1 MEQNNNQKLEQFGFV
16 YISKEEQD
24 VKLPQD
30 SKIIRIDTVNG
41 VPTIFYRAAADA
53 KKDAETI
60 HIKLVGPQDKY
71 DAEMYQYIGTIKV
84 ITQARIMMD
93 AKGPNLQETPL
104 HMLIYKS
111 ENVEE

>member
-1 MEQNNNQKLEQFGFV
+1 MEQNNNKKLEQFGFV

-41 VPTIFYRAAADA
+41 VPTIFYKAAADA

-84 ITQARIMMD
+84 ITQARIMME
-93 AKGPNLQETPL
+93 AKGPNLQESPL

>member
-1 MEQNNNQKLEQFGFV
+1 MGQNNQKLEKFGFV
-16 YISKEEQD
+16 YITKEEQD

-30 SKIIRIDTVNG
+30 SKIIRIDTLNG
-41 VPTIFYRAAADA
+41 APTIFYKAAADA
-53 KKDAETI
+53 KKEAKTI

-71 DAEMYQYIGTIKV
+71 DTEMYQYIGTIKV
-84 ITQARIMMD
+84 ITQPRIMMD

-111 ENVEE
+111 ENIEE

>member
-1 MEQNNNQKLEQFGFV
+1 MEQNNQKMEQFGFV
-16 YISKEEQD
+16 YITKEEQD

-30 SKIIRIDTVNG
+30 SKIIRIDTLNG

-53 KKDAETI
+53 KKDTKTI
-60 HIKLVGPQDKY
+60 HVKLVGPQDMY
-71 DAEMYQYIGTIKV
+71 DAEMYQYIGTIKA

-93 AKGPNLQETPL
+93 ATELNLQETPL
-104 HMLIYKS
+104 HMLICKS

>member
-1 MEQNNNQKLEQFGFV
+1 MEPNNQKLEQFGFV
-16 YISKEEQD
+16 CITKGEQD

-30 SKIIRIDTVNG
+30 SKIIRIDTLNG
-41 VPTIFYRAAADA
+41 APTIFYRAAAEA
-53 KKDAETI
+53 KKDAKTI

-71 DAEMYQYIGTIKV
+71 DTEMYQYIGTIKV
-84 ITQARIMMD
+84 ITQPRIMMN

-111 ENVEE
+111 ENIEE